1 MLAMYSLLLFL
12 HSWLRWIVLVTGVY
26 AAARAFSGTNGNRAW
41 TPADA
46 RPGLFFII
54 SLDLQ
59 LLIGLSLYLVFSPTV
74 QAAFGNIGAA
84 MKDSAYRFFVVEH
97 AVGMIV
103 AIAVA
108 HIGRARSKRGRTDA
122 ARFKAAGL
130 FYAIALVI
138 ILLAIPWPFMAAA
151 GRPLFRGL

>member
-1 MLAMYSLLLFL
+1 MLGMYSPLLFL
-12 HSWLRWIVLVTGVY
+12 HSWLRWIVLLTGVY
-26 AAARAFSGTNGNRAW
+26 AAARAFSGAGANRPW

-108 HIGRARSKRGRTDA
+108 HIGRARSKRGADA
-122 ARFKAAGL
+122 ARFRAAGL
-130 FYAIALVI
+130 FYAVALVI
-138 ILLAIPWPFMAAA
+138 ILLAIPWPFMGAA
-151 GRPLFRGL
+151 GRPLIRGL

>member
-1 MLAMYSLLLFL
+1 MYSPLLFL
-12 HSWLRWIVLVTGVY
+12 HSWLRWAVILTGLFAVV
-26 AAARAFSGTNGNRAW
+26 RALTGGKGDRAW

-59 LLIGLSLYLVFSPTV
+59 LLIGLALYLVFSPTV

-84 MKDSAYRFFVVEH
+84 MKDSAYRFYVVEH
-97 AVGMIV
+97 LAGMIV
-103 AIAVA
+103 AIALA
-108 HIGRARSKRGRTDA
+108 HIGRAKSKKAATDA
-122 ARFKAAGL
+122 ARFKSAGI

-138 ILLAIPWPFMAAA
+138 ILLSIPWPGTAAA
-151 GRPLFRGL
+151 RPLLRFAL